1 MTHGS
6 HDHGSHRHDHDHHG
20 HGHGHDI
27 RAAGPEDVARR
38 LRPAF
43 YLTFGFM
50 LAEVV
55 GGFLSGSLA
64 LIADAGHMLTDAG
77 ALALALA
84 GVRLAARPSDSRRS
98 YGYGRAQVLAAFVN
112 ALALV
117 AVTLWIVIEAVRR
130 FKDPHPVLA
139 TPMLAVAVL
148 GLVVNVLVF
157 FILHRGDRDNLNLRG
172 ALLHVI
178 GDMLGSVAA
187 IVAAIVIML
196 TGWTLIDPI
205 LSVAMAL
212 LIGYGAV
219 DLLRRSG
226 HILLEGAPRT
236 TDDASLRAHVLETV
250 PGIVDV
256 HHVHLWM
263 LTENEPLVT
272 LHARLA
278 PEADAEATLHAIKAT
293 LRETF
298 GLNHVTIQIERG
310 ACPDGEH
317 HGHHHGQPHGGH
329 PELYHP

>member
-1 MTHGS
+1 MTAS
-6 HDHGSHRHDHDHHG
+6 HHRDHHHG
-20 HGHGHDI
+20 HSHEA

-50 LAEVV
+50 IAEVI

-84 GVRLAARPSDSRRS
+84 GVRLAARPSDRRRS

-112 ALALV
+112 ALALLAITV
-117 AVTLWIVIEAVRR
+117 WIIYEAIRR
-130 FKDPHPVLA
+130 FEEPHAVLA
-139 TPMLAVAVL
+139 KPMLVVAVL
-148 GLVVNVLVF
+148 GLVVNMVVF
-157 FILHRGDRDNLNLRG
+157 AILHRGDRDNLNLRG
-172 ALLHVI
+172 AWLHVI

-187 IVAAIVIML
+187 IAAAIVIML
-196 TGWTLIDPI
+196 TGWTPIDPL
-205 LSVAMAL
+205 LSVLMAL
-212 LIGYGAV
+212 LIGGGAV
-219 DLLRRSG
+219 SLLRRSG
-226 HILLEGAPRT
+226 HILLEGAPLA
-236 TDDASLRAHVLETV
+236 TDDAMLSRHLLETV

-278 PEADAEATLHAIKAT
+278 PEAEAEHTLHAIKAS
-293 LRETF
+293 LREAF
-298 GLNHVTIQIERG
+298 GLAHVTVQIERG
-310 ACPDGEH
+310 ECPDDAH
-317 HGHHHGQPHGGH
+317 HM
-329 PELYHP
+329 